1 MLRQIEVALER
12 LNSSSVK
19 KQDGIK
25 AVLKRY
31 ADEEISLEEAYYE
44 LLDDELIPMPQR
56 CAISAKIPI
65 TAQDEVNLKER
76 IRGLLAQKL

>member
-1 MLRQIEVALER
+1 MLRQIEAALEG

-31 ADEEISLEEAYYE
+31 ADEEISLDEAYYE
-44 LLDDELIPMPQR
+44 LLDDELIPMPKR
-56 CAISAKIPI
+56 CALSAKIPV
-65 TAQDEVNLKER
+65 TAQDEVNLRER
-76 IRGLLAQKL
+76 IRGLLAPKL